1 QNPRSMRQTA
11 RATLATDP
19 NLATL
24 VKAPQDATETRQD
37 QLGPRYPM
45 LENVSLFRDKDGTSY
60 LLSSKANVKL
70 PAGVLL
76 MLKNEPDGSSEAKAS
91 SKAGDEPALPH

>member
-1 QNPRSMRQTA
+1 MA
-11 RATLATDP
+11 
-19 NLATL
+19 
-24 VKAPQDATETRQD
+24 KAPLDATETRSD
-37 QLGPRYPM
+37 QPGPKYPM
-45 LENVSLFRDKDGTSY
+45 LENVSLFRDKNGTTY